1 MKLIVKGNY
10 LELDQEE
17 RMNSG
22 TINWHTAEFA
32 FDETW
37 AGMEKTAEFR
47 TDYDT
52 VMAVLKDDDTCTVPA
67 VVLALPA
74 ELSVSIIGVRGD
86 VVLTTN
92 KAKIGTVG
100 RGPDGSWT
108 PPFGAD
114 DYLNLLSKLGEQV
127 ARGEVREDGHL
138 WLIMRSGAEI
148 DAGKTK
154 GDPGEQ
160 GPVGP
165 AGPQGEAGPQ
175 GIRGEVGPKGD
186 IGPAGPQGLK
196 GEPGEQGPVGPQ
208 GAPGPK
214 GDKGEPGPQGPK
226 GEMGPA
232 GPQGEP
238 GPQGEIGPQGIP
250 GERGIQGEQG
260 PIGPQGEA
268 GPQGVEGPRGPQG
281 EVGPAGPQGEKG
293 DAFTYQDFTEEQLSA
308 LVGPKGDQGIQGEA
322 GPAGPKG
329 DKGEAFVYEDFTAEQ
344 LAALVGPKGDK
355 GDIGPQGPA
364 GERGEQGPEGPQG
377 ERGPAGPSVEATQ
390 VSVTLTAAGWSGAGP
405 FTQMVNVAGLLVG
418 QKGDIGLAQSAT
430 AEQRAA
436 ARNGMLSVTG
446 QTEETL
452 AIVADGERPAI
463 DIPCL
468 VTILG

>member
-10 LELDQEE
+10 LELDQGE

-148 DAGKTK
+148 DAGETK

-160 GPVGP
+160 GPV
-165 AGPQGEAGPQ
+165 GPQGEAGPQ

-196 GEPGEQGPVGPQ
+196 GEPGEQGPVGPK

-214 GDKGEPGPQGPK
+214 GDKGETGPQGPK
-226 GEMGPA
+226 GEVGPT

-250 GERGIQGEQG
+250 GEQGIQGEQG
-260 PIGPQGEA
+260 PIGLQGEA

-308 LVGPKGDQGIQGEA
+308 LVGPKGDQGPQGEA

-355 GDIGPQGPA
+355 GDIGPQGPV

-377 ERGPAGPSVEATQ
+377 ERGPAGPPVEVTQ

-405 FTQMVNVAGLLVG
+405 YTQTVSVAGVA
-418 QKGDIGLAQSAT
+418 GDNAVTPTPSPECWEMAGLS
-430 AEQRAA
+430 RV
-436 ARNGMLSVTG
+436 RCTG
-446 QTEETL
+446 Q
-452 AIVADGERPAI
+452 VVDGLTFCCTSKPEI
-463 DIPCL
+463 DLIYNVL
-468 VTILG
+468 IQEAKQ